1 MSRYRDQVAAALG
14 AVAIRGPARYAWLGR
29 PSRPLDPEVADALGE
44 AGRRRF
50 LVDGIRDELYC
61 SFYRYGT
68 PVAARW
74 GEPEPAVADAGLVA
88 ALSRAN
94 AARGGWE
101 DGWTLVRRAGGAAVV
116 ERGGLR
122 VRVAAPDWRSG
133 AGGAVR
139 IRLPPELPARS
150 PGFWTAVGGSPR
162 AQHSVRVYLNV
173 GAAGAPALVAEL
185 TAMLVAAAA
194 PFRLKVA
201 DHPYRHDRC
210 DAAVLYLPADAY
222 QRLAAS
228 LRQLATGSAARLRPG
243 VPAFTLPLAPGVGLA
258 EEDGSKLSFGERRC
272 ALLAEA
278 IVAAADHGE
287 ASVDAVAARMA
298 AAGIDLDAPYR
309 EPSLAGRHVL

>member
-14 AVAIRGPARYAWLGR
+14 AVAIRGPTRYAWLGR
-29 PSRPLDPEVADALGE
+29 PSRPLGPEVADALGE
-44 AGRRRF
+44 DGRRRF

-74 GEPEPAVADAGLVA
+74 GEPEPGVADAALVA

-94 AARGGWE
+94 AAPGGWE
-101 DGWTLVRRAGGAAVV
+101 EGWTLVRRTGGAAVV

-122 VRVAAPDWRSG
+122 VRVAPADWRSG
-133 AGGAVR
+133 EAGDVDV
-139 IRLPPELPARS
+139 RLPPELPARS
-150 PGFWTAVGGSPR
+150 PGFWTAVGGSPG
-162 AQHSVRVYLNV
+162 APCSVRVYWNV
-173 GAAGAPALVAEL
+173 GAAGAPALVAAL
-185 TAMLVAAAA
+185 TAMLDAAAV

-210 DAAVLYLPADAY
+210 DAAVLYLPGVAY
-222 QRLAAS
+222 RRLAAS
-228 LRQLATGSAARLRPG
+228 LRQVASASASSLRAA

-258 EEDGSKLSFGERRC
+258 EEDGGAFSFGERRC
-272 ALLAEA
+272 ALLAES
-278 IVAAADHGE
+278 IVAAAAHGE

-298 AAGIDLDAPYR
+298 ADGVDLDAPYR